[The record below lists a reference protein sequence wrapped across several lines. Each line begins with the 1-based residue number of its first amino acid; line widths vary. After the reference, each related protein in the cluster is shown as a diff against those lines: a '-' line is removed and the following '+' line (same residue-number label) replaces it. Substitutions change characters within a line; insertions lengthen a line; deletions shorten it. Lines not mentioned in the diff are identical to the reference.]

1 MLEDDEGRSRLLDR
15 VLVETQRSLDACER
29 AYSFFSIGRVLLGPM
44 PEESGLR
51 EHLAANLYIPV
62 ETMDLAK
69 VLRLPKG
76 SAAWTP
82 TEATRWVQLI
92 GAGLRSE
99 DAPLSAVLE

>member
-1 MLEDDEGRSRLLDR
+1 
-15 VLVETQRSLDACER
+15 
-29 AYSFFSIGRVLLGPM
+29 
-44 PEESGLR
+44 
-51 EHLAANLYIPV
+51 
-62 ETMDLAK
+62 MDLAK